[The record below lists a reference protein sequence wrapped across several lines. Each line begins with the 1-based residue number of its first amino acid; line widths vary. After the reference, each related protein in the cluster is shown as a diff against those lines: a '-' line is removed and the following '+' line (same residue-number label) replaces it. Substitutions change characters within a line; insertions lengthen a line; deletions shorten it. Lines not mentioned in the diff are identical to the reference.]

1 METQKEK
8 IAVVV
13 LNWNGRKWLEIM
25 LPFLIRYSQQAKI
38 FIADNASADDSIL
51 FVEKNYPKI
60 KIISNKSNNGYAK
73 GYNDVLKKIDSKYY
87 VLINSDIEVSKNWI
101 DPIINLMDNDNKI
114 AACQPKILNYNN
126 RNYFEYAG
134 ASGGYIDL
142 LGYPLCRGRI
152 FDTLEKDEGQY
163 NDVKEIF
170 WASGACLFVRSSY
183 FNDIGGLDEDF
194 FAHQEEIDL
203 CWRFKNKDY
212 KIMVQPE
219 SIVYHVGGGT
229 LNSSSA
235 FKTYLNFRNN
245 LSMLFKN
252 LSLFEIIWIIPS
264 RLILDGIAALRFL
277 IQKNGYKHFFAVLQA
292 HFSFYLNLPKNFIK
306 RLKIRQ
312 KFNQTGKL
320 SFSILIKYYI
330 ANIKKFKDF

>member
-1 METQKEK
+1 METQQKK